1 MKKALLAALF
11 VIIAASWCLA
21 QSDSLPVPTTEDTM
35 TAKPVAIKTAECP
48 DKKWIL
54 GFEATSL
61 DLKALPGTVFLQRKI
76 STKFFVG
83 AGFSFHGFNNNPG
96 EDYDADDS
104 TRFTSNSKEWS
115 FTMIPEI
122 GYMALK
128 ASNFAGGLSVK
139 ASINRNR
146 YTSSSSYR
154 YEMYHYSYS
163 TQEGESNNFNY
174 SISVPVF
181 IEKHFKIKKYPAAVG
196 IANNFV
202 GLSGGWYK
210 YSNKSTY
217 ESYWA
222 PIPDIHEDE
231 RTIKMPVT
239 FSLDNPFQG
248 NVRVFFKFF
257 M

>member
-1 MKKALLAALF
+1 MKKALLFLVLVALT
-11 VIIAASWCLA
+11 ASWCLA
-21 QSDSLPVPTTEDTM
+21 QTDSLPVPTPEDTIK
-35 TAKPVAIKTAECP
+35 AAPVAVKQAECP

-76 STKFFVG
+76 SPKFFVG

-104 TRFTSNSKEWS
+104 TRYTSNSKEWS

-122 GYMALK
+122 GYTVLK
-128 ASNFAGGLSVK
+128 TGSFAGGLSVK
-139 ASINRNR
+139 ASINRIR
-146 YTSSSSYR
+146 YTSSSAYR
-154 YEMYHYSYS
+154 YEQYYYSYS

-181 IEKHFKIKKYPAAVG
+181 IEKHFKIKKYLAAVG
-196 IANNFV
+196 ITNKFV

-210 YSNKSTY
+210 YRNKSTH
-217 ESYWA
+217 ESYWT
-222 PIPDIHEDE
+222 PTPEIHESE
-231 RTIKMPVT
+231 RTIKEPVS